1 MKSSKRN
8 ITVLKQLCNLIPSHL
23 VPKLAREHG
32 VDKKARTFSPWSH
45 VVTLLHAQLSHA
57 LSINDVCDTL
67 GNHPGALRDI
77 RGATPPKRNTLSY
90 ANRNRDAQMAEDLF
104 WEVFAHLQ
112 SLKSDFGLGHKYAA
126 VPRRFKRMI
135 NALDSTTIKLFANC
149 IDWARHRRRKAA
161 AKMHL
166 NLNMQS
172 FLPRVVRVKSAK
184 GHDSGEVSRLCA
196 CLEAGEIA
204 IFDKAYIVWDFL
216 FDLTKREI
224 FWVTRAKGNMDYEI
238 VGQHAAP
245 KGRIIRDER
254 IRLRGD
260 KASQDYPNEFRLVE
274 ADVMVNKEMRRMTFI
289 TNNFEWAASSICE
302 LYKSRWA
309 IELFFKQIKQT
320 LQVADF
326 LGYNENA
333 VRWQVWI
340 ALLAYI
346 LLRFLG
352 HVSAWGHSFNRLFTL
367 LRGILWSRL
376 DVMDTLKFCGTA
388 CGTSRMRAAPENAYL
403 PGLASG
409 WARAI

>member
-1 MKSSKRN
+1 VKSSKRN
-8 ITVLKQLCNLIPSHL
+8 ITVLKQICNLIPSHL
-23 VPKLAREHG
+23 VQKLARKHS
-32 VDKKARTFSPWSH
+32 VDKKSRTFSPWSH
-45 VVTLLHAQLSHA
+45 VVTLLHVQLSHA

-67 GNHPGALRDI
+67 ENHAGALLDI

-90 ANRNRDAQMAEDLF
+90 ANRNRDPQMAEDLF
-104 WEVFAHLQ
+104 WEVFVHLQ
-112 SLKSDFGLGHKYAA
+112 SLKSDFGFGHKYAA
-126 VPRRFKRMI
+126 VPWRFKRLI
-135 NALDSTTIKLFANC
+135 NAVDSTTIKLFVNC

-166 NLNMQS
+166 SLNLQS

-184 GHDSGEVSRLCA
+184 GHDSGEASRLCA

-204 IFDKAYIVWDFL
+204 IFDKAYIVWAFL
-216 FDLTKREI
+216 FELTKREV
-224 FWVTRAKGNMDYEI
+224 FWVTRAKDNMDYET
-238 VGQHAAP
+238 VGQHAVS
-245 KGRIIRDER
+245 KGRIIRDDL
-254 IRLRGD
+254 IRLRGV
-260 KASQDYPNEFRLVE
+260 KASQDYPKELRLVE
-274 ADVMVNKEMRRMTFI
+274 ADIMVNKEMRRMTFI
-289 TNNFEWAASSICE
+289 TNNFEWAASSICD

-352 HVSAWGHSFNRLFTL
+352 HVSAWGYSFNRLFTL

-376 DVMDTLKFCGTA
+376 DVMDTLKSCGTA
-388 CGTSRMRAAPENAYL
+388 CGNSRMRAAPENAYL
-403 PGLASG
+403 PGLAPG
-409 WARAI
+409 WACVI

>member
-1 MKSSKRN
+1 
-8 ITVLKQLCNLIPSHL
+8 
-23 VPKLAREHG
+23 
-32 VDKKARTFSPWSH
+32 
-45 VVTLLHAQLSHA
+45 
-57 LSINDVCDTL
+57 
-67 GNHPGALRDI
+67 
-77 RGATPPKRNTLSY
+77 
-90 ANRNRDAQMAEDLF
+90 MAEDLF

-112 SLKSDFGLGHKYAA
+112 SLKSDFGFGHKYAA

-184 GHDSGEVSRLCA
+184 GHDSGEASRLCA

-204 IFDKAYIVWDFL
+204 IFDKAYIVWAFL

-224 FWVTRAKGNMDYEI
+224 FWVTRAKDNMDYEI

-274 ADVMVNKEMRRMTFI
+274 ADVMVNKEMRRMSFI

-388 CGTSRMRAAPENAYL
+388 CATSRMRAAPENAYL
-403 PGLASG
+403 PGLSPG
-409 WARAI
+409 WERAI

>member
-8 ITVLKQLCNLIPSHL
+8 ITVLKQICNLIPSHL
-23 VPKLAREHG
+23 VPRLAREHG

-112 SLKSDFGLGHKYAA
+112 SLKSDFGFGHKYAA
-126 VPRRFKRMI
+126 VPWRFKRMI

-184 GHDSGEVSRLCA
+184 GHDSGEASRLCA

-204 IFDKAYIVWDFL
+204 IFDKAYLVWAFL

-224 FWVTRAKGNMDYEI
+224 FWVTRAKDNMDYEI

-254 IRLRGD
+254 ILLRGD

-289 TNNFEWAASSICE
+289 TNNFEWATSSICE

-309 IELFFKQIKQT
+309 IELFFKQIKQS

-346 LLRFLG
+346 LQRFLG

-409 WARAI
+409 

>member
-23 VPKLAREHG
+23 VPRLAREYG

-112 SLKSDFGLGHKYAA
+112 SLKSDFGFGHKYAA

-184 GHDSGEVSRLCA
+184 GHDSGEASRLCA

-204 IFDKAYIVWDFL
+204 IFDKAYIVWEFL
-216 FDLTKREI
+216 FELTKREI
-224 FWVTRAKGNMDYEI
+224 FWVTRAKDNMDYEI

-376 DVMDTLKFCGTA
+376 DVMDTLKICGTA

-409 WARAI
+409 WASAI

>member
-1 MKSSKRN
+1 
-8 ITVLKQLCNLIPSHL
+8 LKQICNLIPSHL
-23 VPKLAREHG
+23 VPRLAREHG

-45 VVTLLHAQLSHA
+45 VVTLLHTQLSHA

-67 GNHPGALRDI
+67 GNHSGALRDI

-104 WEVFAHLQ
+104 WEVFSHLQ
-112 SLKSDFGLGHKYAA
+112 SLKSDFGFGHKYAA

-184 GHDSGEVSRLCA
+184 GHDSGEASRLCA

-204 IFDKAYIVWDFL
+204 IFDKAYIVWAFL
-216 FDLTKREI
+216 FDLTKHEI
-224 FWVTRAKGNMDYEI
+224 FWVTRAKDNMDYEI

-274 ADVMVNKEMRRMTFI
+274 SDVMVNKEMRRMTFI

-346 LLRFLG
+346 LIRFLG

>member
-8 ITVLKQLCNLIPSHL
+8 ITVLKQICNLIPSHL
-23 VPKLAREHG
+23 VPRLARKHG

-45 VVTLLHAQLSHA
+45 VVTLLHVQLSHA

-67 GNHPGALRDI
+67 ENHSGALRDI

-90 ANRNRDAQMAEDLF
+90 ANRNRDPQMAEDLF

-112 SLKSDFGLGHKYAA
+112 SLKSDFGFGHKYAA
-126 VPRRFKRMI
+126 VPWRFKRLI
-135 NALDSTTIKLFANC
+135 NAVDSTTIKLFTNC

-166 NLNMQS
+166 NLNLQS

-184 GHDSGEVSRLCA
+184 GHDSGEASRLCA
-196 CLEAGEIA
+196 CLAAGEIA
-204 IFDKAYIVWDFL
+204 IFDKAYISWTFL
-216 FDLTKREI
+216 FELTKREI
-224 FWVTRAKGNMDYEI
+224 FWVTRARDNMDYET
-238 VGQHAAP
+238 VGQHMAL

-274 ADVMVNKEMRRMTFI
+274 ADIIVNKEMRRMTFI
-289 TNNFEWAASSICE
+289 TNNFEWAASSICD

-333 VRWQVWI
+333 VRWQVWT
-340 ALLAYI
+340 ALLSYI

-352 HVSAWGHSFNRLFTL
+352 HVSAWSHSFNRLFTL

-403 PGLASG
+403 PGLALG
-409 WARAI
+409 WARSI